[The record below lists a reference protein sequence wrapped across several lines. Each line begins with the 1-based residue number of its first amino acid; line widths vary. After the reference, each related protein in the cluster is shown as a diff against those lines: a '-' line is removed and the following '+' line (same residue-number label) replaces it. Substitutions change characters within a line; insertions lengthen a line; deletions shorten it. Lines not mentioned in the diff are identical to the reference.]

1 MVLYRNS
8 KNVDALHGS
17 QTPRGG
23 MAITPAKLLKT
34 ALKGVRR
41 TAETTT
47 TAFGNMA
54 SEIAGTSVLQP
65 NSPAAMVASALQT
78 TNKSRVVI
86 SS

>member
-1 MVLYRNS
+1 MYRNS
-8 KNVDALHGS
+8 RNIDALSGS

-23 MAITPAKLLKT
+23 TAAINPAKLLKT

-65 NSPAAMVASALQT
+65 NSPAAMVAAALQT
-78 TNKSRVVI
+78 VNKSRVVI
-86 SS
+86 GL